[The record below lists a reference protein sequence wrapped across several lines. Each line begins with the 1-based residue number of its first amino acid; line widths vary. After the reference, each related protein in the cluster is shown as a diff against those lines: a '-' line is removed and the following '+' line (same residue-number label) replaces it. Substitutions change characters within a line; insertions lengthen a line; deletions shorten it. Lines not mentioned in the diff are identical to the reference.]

1 MFYSGFLEE
10 KLPKSASGSHGK
22 LYLWGAL
29 SRTFPGH
36 QVEMRGWG
44 PLPGCLLKETQQH
57 AGVLHGFSWCALRSW
72 LLPGKDLPRGST
84 RFRMLLKGLH
94 TLDAHSIYDHKS
106 LSHPLPKQKH
116 VCANVHGFVKT
127 WKAAALWT
135 VCWGVRIMQSSQGPA
150 QNSRKNLRLE
160 NGMAYFPRL
169 K

>member
-1 MFYSGFLEE
+1 MFYSEFLEE

-22 LYLWGAL
+22 LYYEGHLAGLSQETRWRLKDEGHCLAACWKRPSSMQESCMCSHGVPWGHGSCPVRIYPEAAQGLGCYWRDYTLWI
-29 SRTFPGH
+29 
-36 QVEMRGWG
+36 
-44 PLPGCLLKETQQH
+44 
-57 AGVLHGFSWCALRSW
+57 
-72 LLPGKDLPRGST
+72 
-84 RFRMLLKGLH
+84 
-94 TLDAHSIYDHKS
+94 AHSIYDHKS
-106 LSHPLPKQKH
+106 LSHPLPKPKH

-127 WKAAALWT
+127 WKASALWT